1 MLVAREGVATEPFYS
16 ATENAPLMR
25 PFVPL
30 LTALL
35 LIASAGVVAAMYQ
48 NDDYSMSAPGEV
60 EIPERSLTVD
70 DEEYA
75 VRAFGRVS
83 PGDTVRIDVSAPE
96 DAEYSVYLYDRNLRI
111 EQTEG
116 GLSGSDRAAFSTGSL
131 SPGSYLAA
139 VYDGGIIDVYPVVVE
154 GYRVTTEAPES
165 VDGEFTVNVTVADGA
180 LTREPPAVQVVLGDD
195 ERSVRVDA
203 ERVADGEYRATL
215 PTDGFDAGTYAL
227 YGVVR
232 GEEETEGGDRVI
244 LAVGDRHE
252 VEVEATATDTPDDGG
267 DGDDDGDG
275 DGGGGAGTDGGE
287 AGEVGI
293 EGVELLNG
301 TVRTGDPV
309 VVRVALSN
317 VDPVRGRTT
326 LNLTADGAVLTDRTV
341 AVAASSERSVLLRTR
356 IATPGTYAL
365 ALDDRD
371 LGNITVT
378 AAETPSPTA
387 PTTPPPTVETAS
399 PTAGAGAGPGPTT
412 PSPEPEAGGAGPPA
426 STASP
431 AAGPPPATGAD
442 MVIALGM
449 TLLLLYG
456 VGVAVYVLREHPPSG
471 FD

>member
-1 MLVAREGVATEPFYS
+1 MLVGREGVATEPFYS

-25 PFVPL
+25 PFAPL

-35 LIASAGVVAAMYQ
+35 LIASAGAVAATYQ
-48 NDDYSMSAPGEV
+48 SDDYSMSAPGEV

-165 VDGEFTVNVTVADGA
+165 VGGEFTVNVTVADGA

-232 GEEETEGGDRVI
+232 GEEETEGGERVI

-267 DGDDDGDG
+267 DGGG
-275 DGGGGAGTDGGE
+275 GGGGGAGTDGGE

-317 VDPVRGRTT
+317 VDPVRGTIG
-326 LNLTADGAVLTDRTV
+326 LNLTADGAVLTERTV

-371 LGNITVT
+371 LGNLTVT
-378 AAETPSPTA
+378 AATATPTTTDSATAAPTDTPTPTVTDGAVVTPRSSTPSPSPA
-387 PTTPPPTVETAS
+387 TTS
-399 PTAGAGAGPGPTT
+399 GDGPGF
-412 PSPEPEAGGAGPPA
+412 GAA
-426 STASP
+426 V
-431 AAGPPPATGAD
+431 AAL
-442 MVIALGM
+442 ALA
-449 TLLLLYG
+449 LAALA
-456 VGVAVYVLREHPPSG
+456 VGRR
-471 FD
+471 